1 MKNCKYCNKNIETVR
16 YPDRLGGSELFQCP
30 TCGRYF
36 IADYSMFNA
45 DKHKTSSYLFY
56 NKHKNPNWTIFLGDE
71 KQFESYKIARESDAD
86 TTLVTNQMVEEWY
99 PKTFKEKI
107 ELILLKMA
115 NLSVYEGAY
124 IKINDFADKLFFC
137 KNIRAEDVAEG
148 CDIDVQIQY
157 MTDYLVKN
165 ELLVDVGSGT
175 YQLTPKAYERIYTL
189 QKYNKTNKNVFVA
202 MKFGKETQQL
212 REKIKEGLS
221 GFNVRIMDE
230 IEHNHQIVPEMLYEI
245 KNSKFV
251 IAELSHHNNGAYY
264 EAGYAL
270 GLGKEVIH
278 LCNREELASGLHFDV
293 KQINTIVYENIDEI
307 PEKLKKRIEA
317 TIQY

>member
-1 MKNCKYCNKNIETVR
+1 MKNCKFCDKSIETVR
-16 YPDRLGGSELFQCP
+16 YPDRLGGCELFQCP
-30 TCGRYF
+30 TCGRYV
-36 IADYSMFNA
+36 IADYEKFYLN
-45 DKHKTSSYLFY
+45 KHKTMIYLFY
-56 NKHKNPNWTIFLGDE
+56 NKHKNSNWTFFLGNEQD
-71 KQFESYKIARESDAD
+71 FERYKAERGSDAEI
-86 TTLVTNQMVEEWY
+86 TNVTIQMVEEWY

-107 ELILLKMA
+107 DLILLKMA
-115 NLSVYEGAY
+115 DLSAYDGAY

-137 KNIRAEDVAEG
+137 KNIRAEGVAEG

-165 ELLVDVGSGT
+165 ELLVDIGSGA
-175 YQLTPKAYERIYTL
+175 YQLTPKAYERIYAL

-202 MKFGKETQQL
+202 MKFGKETQLL

-293 KQINTIVYENIDEI
+293 KQINTIIYENIDEI